1 LEDRASEETAVGL
14 EEVGRLARFWPES
27 AFLCIAGEMFVA
39 LLCKR
44 IMTGPFLKLDLKNPQ
59 NMLLK

>member
-1 LEDRASEETAVGL
+1 
-14 EEVGRLARFWPES
+14 
-27 AFLCIAGEMFVA
+27 MFVA

-59 NMLLK
+59 NMLLKW